1 MTLIDGRPVDCLPVQ
16 DRGLHYGD
24 GLFETLAARDGQ
36 LLCWKEHFARLAA
49 GCERLGM
56 ACPPQAL
63 LEGEARELATGNGHC
78 VVKIILTRGQ
88 GGRGYLPPEPARPA
102 RIVARYPWPGWP
114 EEYRAEGVIVRY
126 CRIRLGINAVLA
138 GLKHLNRLEQVLAR
152 NEWRDPAIAE
162 GLMQDT
168 QDNVIEGTMSN
179 LFLISG
185 QKLLTP
191 DLDQCGVAGVIRH
204 RILTVAPALGL
215 ETVITLVSR
224 DDLSAADEIFLCNSV
239 IGVWPIRRLADRD
252 YRPGTWTARIRETLA
267 NGGMIAE

>member
-1 MTLIDGRPVDCLPVQ
+1 MTLIDGRPGDCFPLQ

-24 GLFETLAARDGQ
+24 GLFETLAVRDGR
-36 LLCWKEHFARLAA
+36 LLCWKEHFARLSA
-49 GCERLGM
+49 GCGRLGM
-56 ACPPQAL
+56 ACPPRDL
-63 LEGEARELATGNGHC
+63 LEDEARELATGIGRC
-78 VVKIILTRGQ
+78 VLKIILTRGR

-102 RIVARYPWPGWP
+102 RIVACYPWPDWP
-114 EEYRAEGVIVRY
+114 EEFRAEGVIVRF
-126 CRIRLGINAVLA
+126 CRTRLGMNASLA

-191 DLDQCGVAGVIRH
+191 DLDQCGVAGIIR
-204 RILTVAPALGL
+204 RMVLTVAPALGL
-215 ETVITLVSR
+215 VTAIIPLSR

-239 IGVWPIRRLADRD
+239 IGVWPVRRLADRD
-252 YRPGTWTARIRETLA
+252 YRPGAWTAKIRETLA
-267 NGGMIAE
+267 KGGMIAE